1 VTDEATTLLSDAPAA
16 PAAEAAPPVAEPA
29 VEAPAAGAPA
39 PEGEAPAA
47 EGEKAEDDKPVGA
60 PEAYEDFD
68 FGEGVEVDAAV
79 ASEFKDLAKELN
91 LPQAEAQR
99 VAALGAKMA
108 QSWAAQVNERHAA
121 TVAEWGAET
130 QADKEIGGDKLPQ
143 NLAAAKKAIDTFG
156 TPELRQLLDMTGM
169 GNHPEVVRVFAKA
182 GLAISEDTFV
192 GSKAQS
198 APADRAKA
206 MYPNSNLN

>member
-1 VTDEATTLLSDAPAA
+1 MSDTATTLLSEAPAPAEAPAAA
-16 PAAEAAPPVAEPA
+16 PAAEAPAPVT
-29 VEAPAAGAPA
+29 EAPAPAEAPA
-39 PEGEAPAA
+39 PEGEEA
-47 EGEKAEDDKPVGA
+47 KAEDEQPTGA

-68 FGEGVEVDAAV
+68 FGEGVEIDTTVLG
-79 ASEFKDLAKELN
+79 EFKDLAKELN

-99 VAALGAKMA
+99 VAQLGAKMA
-108 QSWAAQVNERHAA
+108 QSWAAQTNERHVA
-121 TVAEWGAET
+121 TVAEWAQET
-130 QADKEIGGDKLPQ
+130 SADPEIGGDKLPQ
-143 NLAAAKKAIDTFG
+143 NLAAAKKAIDAFG
-156 TPELRQLLDMTGM
+156 TPALRELLDASGL
-169 GNHPEVVRVFAKA
+169 GNHPEVVRAFAKA